1 MTSGRTGPE
10 LAVLAVVCVLTIFLF
25 PAMQGPYSA
34 VHGPVSALQAARAA
48 ARLRVVIVHSARKS
62 LSYLP
67 LPALLALFS
76 VDAAVAECRPL
87 GLAECDSVLRC

>member
-1 MTSGRTGPE
+1 
-10 LAVLAVVCVLTIFLF
+10 
-25 PAMQGPYSA
+25 MQGPYSA

-48 ARLRVVIVHSARKS
+48 ARLRVAIVQSARKS
-62 LSYLP
+62 LGYFP

-76 VDAAVAECRPL
+76 VDAAVAECRAL